1 MLKKI
6 PVLLALA
13 LLAAAWLPMTSLAQS
28 SQDEIASEVDAVLN
42 NVVALAEVFP
52 ADQYEWAPTEVVFSF
67 RRHVIH
73 VAQASYG
80 FAGFVGVETPE
91 GVDVQGALENLTTK
105 EDAVAFLKQAQ
116 EFAVSGIRGLS
127 DEAMESMVDLYFLDE
142 ARTTRAAL
150 LIYLR
155 HNSEHLGQLI
165 SYARMQDIVPPWSE

>member
-1 MLKKI
+1 MFKQLFVI
-6 PVLLALA
+6 PIA
-13 LLAAAWLPMTSLAQS
+13 LLVAGLAPIAVQAQS

-52 ADQYEWAPTEVVFSF
+52 ADKYEWAPTEAVFPF

-80 FAGFVGVETPE
+80 FAGFVGVEAPE
-91 GVDVQGALENLTTK
+91 GVDVGGALENMTTK
-105 EDAVAFLKQAQ
+105 EDAIAFLKEAQA
-116 EFAVSGIRGLS
+116 FAVSSIRGLS
-127 DEAMESMVDLYFLDE
+127 DEAMESMVDLYFTDE
-142 ARTTRAAL
+142 ARTARAAL

-165 SYARMQDIVPPWSE
+165 AYARMQDIVPPWSE